1 MRFTFRTKLILS
13 FIIIITIP
21 VIITLISIK
30 IATVN
35 IKTDPEI
42 IRFSKIDLRF
52 QKIIDLVTQN
62 YFNIQNYDQFYAT
75 ISSVL
80 KETGCRLQ
88 VIDNSGRLLFDSEDR
103 EGSLENRILK
113 VNISEGFAL
122 NLEEDINGMNQYS
135 FPIKIDNKVVGSII
149 IQYALDMLPRARSS
163 IAGHIDNIALV
174 AYLQKR
180 SGTFE

>member
-75 ISSVL
+75 IS
-80 KETGCRLQ
+80 R
-88 VIDNSGRLLFDSEDR
+88 F
-103 EGSLENRILK
+103 
-113 VNISEGFAL
+113 
-122 NLEEDINGMNQYS
+122 
-135 FPIKIDNKVVGSII
+135 
-149 IQYALDMLPRARSS
+149 
-163 IAGHIDNIALV
+163 
-174 AYLQKR
+174 
-180 SGTFE
+180 